1 MSERWSSLAFKV
13 AYKIRNAPVR
23 PWPFPHIVIEDFLP
37 EELYQELAENWP
49 HKQLRPISEVRP
61 VKGYSARTAWHF
73 NKDPPPPL
81 HIWNALM
88 EIMHDPCIRAA
99 FASLFPVEVRWSP
112 PLFVD
117 HPRMKEGV
125 IDSLLVEDHYGYSIG
140 PHTDAPA
147 KLCSAVLY
155 FSTSN
160 FTPSIDLGTS
170 LYVSKEYFTCAG
182 GPHYDR
188 ASHGFEEIYRVPY
201 VGNTLMLFLKGD
213 NSFHGVEPVPIG
225 AERRV
230 YIWNLRTSEVGNAST
245 HSKPIIGTPQNP
257 A

>member
-1 MSERWSSLAFKV
+1 MSEKLSSLEVKIV
-13 AYKIRNAPVR
+13 YKICNAVVR

-37 EELYQELAENWP
+37 EELYHMLAENWP
-49 HKQLRPISEVRP
+49 HEKLRPISEVRP
-61 VKGYSARTAWHF
+61 VKGYSARMAWHF

-81 HIWNALM
+81 HVWHDFVD
-88 EIMHDPCIRAA
+88 IMHSRCISDA
-99 FASLFPVEVRWSP
+99 FASLFPVEEPVAAPRGFISVSHP
-112 PLFVD
+112 AFD
-117 HPRMKEGV
+117 HGI

-140 PHTDAPA
+140 PHTDHPA

-155 FSTSN
+155 FPTPN
-160 FTPSIDLGTS
+160 FTPDIGLGTS

-188 ASHGFEEIYRVPY
+188 DSHGFEEIYRVPY

-213 NSFHGVEPVPIG
+213 NTFHGVEPVPVG

-245 HSKPIIGTPQNP
+245 HSAPQTQSP